1 MNNDDTI
8 PLGILLIWDFDK
20 DLNSKE
26 FFSFSSFLFVSFR
39 EHDDDTMMV
48 CDFNKDLNL
57 MKSPNSGDFSLPLW
71 GITTMILRF
80 SREKVVR
87 KFYRNLYESFRYA
100 IFNIPFNRP
109 KLWNLEIKRNV
120 GNFVRL
126 LFSLLISFDVWRG
139 SIHSLFHLF
148 RLHCCVE
155 ASTGLSFL

>member
-1 MNNDDTI
+1 MSNCDDTLMVLVLGILLISNLMKIWIRRNLKFWKFFFFFLIFEYVNNDDTI

-20 DLNSKE
+20 DLNSKK

-71 GITTMILRF
+71 GIRTMILRF

-100 IFNIPFNRP
+100 IFNILFNRP
-109 KLWNLEIKRNV
+109 KL
-120 GNFVRL
+120 
-126 LFSLLISFDVWRG
+126 
-139 SIHSLFHLF
+139 
-148 RLHCCVE
+148 
-155 ASTGLSFL
+155 